1 MKIVKVV
8 ARALVA
14 VFGVLLLCLPA
25 FSQANNGRI
34 LGNVLDQSGG
44 VIAGATVTITDV
56 ERGTSR
62 TLTTDEA
69 GAYNDPNLTP
79 GTYAIKVEYKGFST
93 VQRQNIVVEV
103 GKEARVDISMQPG
116 EQSQTITVNEAVP
129 MVETTN
135 ATLGGTLQPGTI
147 AELPLNGR
155 NFMNL
160 LQLRPGVTIYPGGG
174 AWTQST
180 NGLRPEHNTYL
191 LDGVITIEPFS
202 AQSMVNGVALSGD
215 TSTLLPVDSIQEFN
229 TQENPK
235 AEYGWK
241 PGAIVNIGLKSGTN
255 SIHGAAEAFGRTDA
269 LDAKNPF
276 LTLGKQR
283 VDMQEF
289 GGSAGGPIK
298 KDKVFFFLGYEA
310 QRYAIGNPA
319 QLLYPTMTAGAPQL
333 PGNITTSIVDACNN
347 TPAGNRS
354 PTSLK
359 MSGLNPNCSLNTSPG
374 AYTIFQNGPDANLTP
389 DFDSQFRLDNGLAK
403 LDVHNG
409 RSTLSGSYYIGDDS
423 GSAVNSVSITQPYWR
438 PNTFSRANVIGANWT
453 FVPNSSLVNEARF
466 GFSRFTQG
474 FQDGDCPGGA
484 GVPNF
489 GINFGG
495 ESCGFTNIA
504 ISPFTGSIGCCASF
518 PKFQGPDTDLQ
529 GVEQL
534 SYLHGKHSFKV
545 GGEINEFIVNSGTF
559 NGGKGRVTFNT
570 LEDFIAGNVTTPTR
584 VFVGDPIRHVTENAF
599 AGFAQDDWRV
609 TQRLV
614 VNLGVRYEYVTPIKA
629 SNNLLANFDPT
640 VGIVQ
645 VGNSSN
651 ISLRNNP
658 YLPDKNN
665 FAPRVGFAWDMFGN
679 GKTVLRG
686 GGGIIYVLEGFNIFL
701 SQQNATNGTTG
712 LNTNPSGFT
721 LCSGLSTATTTCQPG
736 GGTIAA
742 SSLNLVIP
750 ATAGA
755 AANGQVNWNQ
765 LGAANGGNIYP
776 NPNNTANLVCATNKL
791 CGLQATDPHL
801 HTAYVSNW
809 NLSIQRAFTNN
820 LSLEVG
826 YVGNHA
832 TKLLGI
838 IDENAPALGAG
849 WTPALISGCI
859 SSIGTTVVKGGNPA
873 DGYSCSPNTAT
884 GPATAGSVQVQR
896 PFNTQFPYLSNIYM
910 LGNYFE
916 SNYNGLQAALTQRP
930 VHGLSYTL
938 GFTYAH
944 ALDDATNDW
953 GGQPSAQNPQNLR
966 AEYAPSGFDIRK
978 RFTAAITYSLPGRK
992 GFAQMLEGWK
1002 VTSVVNIQS
1011 PLPWGAVGAT
1021 SANPSG
1027 TSQFNERW
1035 DFYGNPAD
1043 FGHLGPGAVP
1053 YFPGRITVNQ
1063 VIGGKT
1069 VGVSQINPALPAPCL
1084 TDAAALGSAGT
1095 AALYDW
1101 GCYVNGG
1108 SVMIPPALG
1117 QYGTMARNTFRGN
1130 GLQLWDA
1137 SIIKDWKFTERLG
1150 GEFRWE
1156 VFNLLNH
1163 TQYANPAFNSGNN
1176 SPFTNGSTFGTSG
1189 QTPDVANNNPSVGA
1203 GADRTMQVGFKL
1215 TF

>member
-1 MKIVKVV
+1 MRFLQMTLRTI
-8 ARALVA
+8 ATALA
-14 VFGVLLLCLPA
+14 LPLLCLPA

-44 VIAGATVTITDV
+44 SVAGATVTITDV
-56 ERGTSR
+56 ERGISQS
-62 TLTTDEA
+62 LTTDDA
-69 GAYNDPNLTP
+69 GAYNAPNLTP
-79 GTYAIKVEYKGFST
+79 GTYSIKVEYKGFRT
-93 VQRQNIVVEV
+93 VERPNIVVEV
-103 GKEARVDISMQPG
+103 GKEARVDVSLQPG

-129 MVETTN
+129 LVETTN

-215 TSTLLPVDSIQEFN
+215 TSTLLPVDAIQEFN

-255 SIHGAAEAFGRTDA
+255 SLHGAAEAFGRTDA

-276 LTLGKQR
+276 LTLGKQQ

-289 GGSAGGPIK
+289 GASAGGPIV
-298 KDKVFFFLGYEA
+298 KDKVFFFTGYEG
-310 QRYAIGNPA
+310 QRYGIGNPA
-319 QLLYPTMTAGAPQL
+319 QILYPTITPGAGVTA
-333 PGNITTSIVDACNN
+333 SVVDACLN
-347 TPAGNRS
+347 TAAGNRS

-359 MSGLNPNCSLNTSPG
+359 IAGLNANCSLNTAPG
-374 AYTIFQNGPDANLTP
+374 AYTIFQNGPTATLNP
-389 DFDSQFRLDNGLAK
+389 NFVSNFGLDNGLSK
-403 LDVHNG
+403 IDVHSG
-409 RSTLSGSYYIGDDS
+409 RSTVSGSYYIGSDA
-423 GSAVNSVSITQPYWR
+423 GSAVNSSSITQAYWR
-438 PNTFSRANVIGANWT
+438 PDTTSRAQVLGADWN
-453 FVPNSSLVNEARF
+453 FVPTSALVNEVRF
-466 GFSRFTQG
+466 GLSRFTQQ
-474 FQDGDCPGGA
+474 FIDGDCNTGGSA
-484 GVPNF
+484 GVPAF

-495 ESCGFTNIA
+495 ESCGFTNIS
-504 ISPFTGSIGCCASF
+504 ITPFTGGIGCCASF

-534 SYLHGKHSFKV
+534 SYLRGKHSFKV
-545 GGEINEFIVNSGTF
+545 GGEIGEFIVNSGTF

-570 LEDFIAGNVTTPTR
+570 LEDFIAGNITTPTR
-584 VFVGDPIRHVTENAF
+584 VFVGDPIRHVTQDAF
-599 AGFAQDDWRV
+599 AWFVQDDWRV
-609 TQRLV
+609 SQRLV
-614 VNLGVRYEYVTPIKA
+614 VNLGVRYEYVTPLKA
-629 SNNLLANFDPT
+629 AGNLLANFDPT

-645 VGNSSN
+645 VGDSSN

-665 FAPRVGFAWDMFGN
+665 FAPRLGFAWDVNGN
-679 GKTVLRG
+679 GKTVVRG
-686 GGGIIYVLEGFNIFL
+686 GGGIIYVLEGMNVFL

-721 LCSGLSTATTTCQPG
+721 LCSGLSTNAAGCQPG
-736 GGTIAA
+736 GGSIAA
-742 SSLNLVIP
+742 SSLNLTIP
-750 ATAGA
+750 SNPNA
-755 AANGQVNWNQ
+755 AINGQVNWNQ
-765 LGAANGGNIYP
+765 LPGVNGGNIYP
-776 NPNNTANLVCATNKL
+776 NPNNTANLVCATDKL
-791 CGLQATDPHL
+791 CGLQATDPNL
-801 HTAYVSNW
+801 KTAYVSNW
-809 NLSIQRAFTNN
+809 NLSLQRAFTSN

-838 IDENAPALGAG
+838 VDENAPPLGAG
-849 WTPALISGCI
+849 WGSATTP
-859 SSIGTTVVKGGNPA
+859 GTPLAKCLA
-873 DGYSCSPNTAT
+873 SAAT
-884 GPATAGSVQVQR
+884 GYNNCKVSASGVAGPNDLVQLDR
-896 PFNTQFPYLSNIYM
+896 PFNTRFPYLSNIYV
-910 LGNYFE
+910 LGNIYD
-916 SNYNGLQAALTQRP
+916 SNYNGLQATLTQRA

-953 GGQPSAQNPQNLR
+953 GGQPSEQNPQNLK
-966 AEYAPSGFDIRK
+966 AEYASSGFDIRD
-978 RFTAAITYSLPGRK
+978 RFTATVTYALPGRK
-992 GFAQMLEGWK
+992 GFGQMLEGWK
-1002 VTSVVNIQS
+1002 VTSIVNIQS
-1011 PLPWGAVGAT
+1011 PLPWGVVGAT

-1035 DFYGNPAD
+1035 DFFGNPAD
-1043 FGHLGPGAVP
+1043 FSHLGPGAVP
-1053 YFPGRITVNQ
+1053 YFAGE
-1063 VIGGKT
+1063 
-1069 VGVSQINPALPAPCL
+1069 SNPACVAKAAGLDGAGVGPAQ
-1084 TDAAALGSAGT
+1084 AALAT
-1095 AALYDW
+1095 W
-1101 GCYVNGG
+1101 GCYVSNG
-1108 SVMIPPALG
+1108 SIMIPPALG
-1117 QYGTMARNTFRGN
+1117 QYGTMGRNTFRGN

-1137 SIIKDWKFTERLG
+1137 SVIKDWKFGERFG

-1176 SPFTNGSTFGTSG
+1176 SPFTNGGTFGFSG